1 MIETQKLNYS
11 LKNKQILKDITINSK
26 SGDVTAIIGPNGAG
40 KSTFLKLLR
49 KFIQKDSGEISLD
62 NKQIEYFDNKQLSKL
77 ISYLPQTTK
86 AIACSVEDCIL
97 LGRKP
102 HMRFFPKKEDYDK
115 CEKIINE
122 LNLEKFKEKNVLKLS
137 GGEFQKVLIARS
149 LVQEGNILFLDE
161 PINHLD
167 IKNQLE
173 IMDITKN
180 MTKQKNLTTYVV
192 LHDLNL
198 ALKYANKIL
207 LLKNGENIFYGEKKK
222 LKEEILSH
230 AYEVELKLIEFKGE
244 KKVIY

>member
-102 HMRFFPKKEDYDK
+102 HMRFFPKKE
-115 CEKIINE
+115 E
-122 LNLEKFKEKNVLKLS
+122 L
-137 GGEFQKVLIARS
+137 
-149 LVQEGNILFLDE
+149 
-161 PINHLD
+161 
-167 IKNQLE
+167 
-173 IMDITKN
+173 
-180 MTKQKNLTTYVV
+180 
-192 LHDLNL
+192 
-198 ALKYANKIL
+198 
-207 LLKNGENIFYGEKKK
+207 
-222 LKEEILSH
+222 
-230 AYEVELKLIEFKGE
+230 
-244 KKVIY
+244 